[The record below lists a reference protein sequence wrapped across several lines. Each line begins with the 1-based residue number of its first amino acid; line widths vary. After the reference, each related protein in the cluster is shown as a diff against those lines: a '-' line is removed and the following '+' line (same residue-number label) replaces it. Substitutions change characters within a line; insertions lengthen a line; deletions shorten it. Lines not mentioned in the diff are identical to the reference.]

1 MKQILDVCCGGKMFY
16 FDKNDPRVLFCDNRR
31 FETLLC
37 DGRHFEVNP
46 DIVCDF
52 TALPFADNAY
62 QVVVFD
68 PPHLLKNTGLSK
80 MKVQYGTLA
89 GEYKRP
95 LPTGYQQIKY
105 GALYGDWQ
113 DMLSKGFA
121 ECFRVLKP
129 NGTLIF
135 KWNETD
141 IKVSEV
147 LALTKQN
154 PVLGHIS
161 GKRSNTHWLLFVK
174 EDTTTQKTRRCHRT
188 SSRKG

>member
-1 MKQILDVCCGGKMFY
+1 
-16 FDKNDPRVLFCDNRR
+16 
-31 FETLLC
+31 
-37 DGRHFEVNP
+37 
-46 DIVCDF
+46 
-52 TALPFADNAY
+52 
-62 QVVVFD
+62 
-68 PPHLLKNTGLSK
+68 

-105 GALYGDWQ
+105 GALYRDWQ

-135 KWNETD
+135 KWSETD

-174 EDTTTQKTRRCHRT
+174 EDTTT
-188 SSRKG
+188 